1 MQLLNPLKK
10 KKSNVKGWADDYPQ
24 VCLSDSMFMSTSCQN
39 ASYLLLMW
47 KPLQHVSVPLC
58 QVGDIV
64 MVREDETFPCD
75 LILLSSSRH
84 DGTCYVTTTSL
95 DGESSHKVPGL
106 DNVFPLD
113 LYFILPYL
121 ISK

>member
-1 MQLLNPLKK
+1 MCD
-10 KKSNVKGWADDYPQ
+10 V
-24 VCLSDSMFMSTSCQN
+24 T
-39 ASYLLLMW
+39 
-47 KPLQHVSVPLC
+47 VPLG

-95 DGESSHKVPGL
+95 DGESSHKVLRRVHDFDFAIFDPKKGKPK
-106 DNVFPLD
+106 F
-113 LYFILPYL
+113 
-121 ISK
+121 

>member
-1 MQLLNPLKK
+1 MSGLSLCLLLCVHVTHSSK
-10 KKSNVKGWADDYPQ
+10 
-24 VCLSDSMFMSTSCQN
+24 
-39 ASYLLLMW
+39 YLLLIIDA
-47 KPLQHVSVPLC
+47 SVLAS

-64 MVREDETFPCD
+64 VVREDETFPCD

-106 DNVFPLD
+106 VHDIFIRYIFSLTTNFPS
-113 LYFILPYL
+113 L
-121 ISK
+121 IPKQENLMIQ